1 MVANLLGEGA
11 VILCLM
17 EEKPLDLFLTMVL
30 KGTGWEGALGGT
42 GGGSEAWKAGTSG
55 VQIEARGSRVE
66 ATEGVAG
73 AEEVLSS
80 ELESLP

>member
-1 MVANLLGEGA
+1 MGANLLGEGA

-17 EEKPLDLFLTMVL
+17 EEKPLDLFLTTVL

-42 GGGSEAWKAGTSG
+42 AGERDAWKAGTSG
-55 VQIEARGSRVE
+55 VQIEANGLRVE

-73 AEEVLSS
+73 AEEEQSS
-80 ELESLP
+80 KLESLP